1 MEKLRVPL
9 WVNTIYFLLLGISAF
24 SPSVVSSVYGYEVKD
39 PGVLLIL
46 SASLLGTGIILWGIA
61 SNPEKHGS
69 LASVV
74 VISLVIFIVF
84 FLWAWTR
91 NFFTLRNVA
100 IPLII
105 DIVLAAWIWSARP
118 RS

>member
-9 WVNTIYFLLLGISAF
+9 WVNTIYFFLVGLSAF
-24 SPSVVSSVYGYEVKD
+24 SPSVVSSLYGYEVKD
-39 PGVLLIL
+39 QGILLVL
-46 SASLLGTGIILWGIA
+46 SAALLGTGVILWGIA
-61 SNPEKHGS
+61 SNPEKHGG

-84 FLWAWTR
+84 FLWGWAR
-91 NFFTLRNVA
+91 NLFTLRNVA

-105 DIVLAAWIWSARP
+105 DIVLAAWIWSARA